1 MFKEQFSLVVASLK
15 CALLTYDLLLLDVT
29 FASIKL
35 KVELKVS
42 GIWQT
47 NTYDKLLHKQYP
59 DTRNS
64 LISLHTVEDVTPNSC
79 T

>member
-35 KVELKVS
+35 KVELKS
-42 GIWQT
+42 IRNLTNKHLWQT
-47 NTYDKLLHKQYP
+47 IAQ
-59 DTRNS
+59 
-64 LISLHTVEDVTPNSC
+64 TVP
-79 T
+79 